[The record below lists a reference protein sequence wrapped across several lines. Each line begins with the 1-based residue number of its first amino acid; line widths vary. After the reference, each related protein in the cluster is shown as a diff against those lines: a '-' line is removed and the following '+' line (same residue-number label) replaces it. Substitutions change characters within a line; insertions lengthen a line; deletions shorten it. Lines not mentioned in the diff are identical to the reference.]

1 MDLLRKGRARA
12 EFERFAAIHA
22 DGLLRSAYLMAGDRG
37 EAEDLVQECLLRLA
51 RRWPRVRSME
61 HPGAYAR
68 RVLFNLALDDG
79 RKRTRRRGE
88 LQAVETP
95 HGGGGESSTVAALEA
110 RADLV
115 QALGGLP
122 ARQRA
127 VLVLR
132 YFADLPETE
141 VATILDCP
149 RGTVKSSASRGLERL
164 RQTLELSA
172 PQALADDPQPKVRRT
187 IS

>member
-1 MDLLRKGRARA
+1 MDLLRKGRARS

-22 DGLLRSAYLMAGDRG
+22 DALLRNAYLMAGDRG

-51 RRWPRVRSME
+51 RKWPRVRSME

-68 RVLFNLALDDG
+68 RVLFNLILDGGRHRARRRTELLAVEVTDG
-79 RKRTRRRGE
+79 RG
-88 LQAVETP
+88 ASDET
-95 HGGGGESSTVAALEA
+95 TAALEA
-110 RADLV
+110 HLELV

-132 YFADLPETE
+132 YFADLPEAE
-141 VATILDCP
+141 VASILDCSL
-149 RGTVKSSASRGLERL
+149 GTVKSSTSRGLQRL
-164 RQTLELSA
+164 RRTLDPAASLSA
-172 PQALADDPQPKVRRT
+172 DDETSPR
-187 IS
+187 

>member
-1 MDLLRKGRARA
+1 MDLLRKGRART
-12 EFERFAAIHA
+12 EFERFAALEA
-22 DGLLRSAYLMAGDRG
+22 DALLRSAYLMIGDRG

-51 RRWPRVRSME
+51 RKWPRVRSME

-68 RVLFNLALDDG
+68 RVLFNLILD
-79 RKRTRRRGE
+79 
-88 LQAVETP
+88 
-95 HGGGGESSTVAALEA
+95 GGGGRAKRRTELSAIQTADGHAGAQETTVALET
-110 RADLV
+110 RVELL
-115 QALGGLP
+115 QALGELP

-149 RGTVKSSASRGLERL
+149 RGTVKSSSSRGLERL
-164 RQTLELSA
+164 RE
-172 PQALADDPQPKVRRT
+172 ALDPATSLPTADETSPK
-187 IS
+187 

>member
-1 MDLLRKGRARA
+1 MDLLSKGRTRA

-51 RRWPRVRSME
+51 RKWPRVRSME

-68 RVLFNLALDDG
+68 RVLFNLILDG
-79 RKRTRRRGE
+79 GPQRARKRTE
-88 LQAVETP
+88 LGAVHTTDG
-95 HGGGGESSTVAALEA
+95 HGGAEETTAALEA
-110 RADLV
+110 HIELV
-115 QALGGLP
+115 RALGGLP

-132 YFADLPETE
+132 YFADLPESE
-141 VATILDCP
+141 VSRILGCSP
-149 RGTVKSSASRGLERL
+149 GTVKSSTSRGLERL
-164 RQTLELSA
+164 REALDPEAPLSI
-172 PQALADDPQPKVRRT
+172 ADETSPT
-187 IS
+187 

>member
-1 MDLLRKGRARA
+1 MDLLRRGRTRA

-22 DGLLRSAYLMAGDRG
+22 DGLLRSAYLMSGDRG

-61 HPGAYAR
+61 HSGAYAR
-68 RVLFNLALDDG
+68 RVLFNLALDGG

-88 LQAVETP
+88 LQAVGTP
-95 HGGGGESSTVAALEA
+95 HGDDGESPTATVLEA

-115 QALGGLP
+115 QALGALS

-132 YFADLPETE
+132 YFVDLPETE
-141 VATILDCP
+141 VATILDCSP
-149 RGTVKSSASRGLERL
+149 GTVKSSASRGLERL
-164 RQTLELSA
+164 RQIFELSA
-172 PQALADDPQPKVRRT
+172 PQALADDTQPKVRRT
-187 IS
+187 IP

>member
-1 MDLLRKGRARA
+1 MDLLRKGRTRA
-12 EFERFAAIHA
+12 EFERFAAVHA
-22 DGLLRSAYLMAGDRG
+22 GGLLRNAYLMVGDRG

-68 RVLFNLALDDG
+68 RVLFNLALEGG
-79 RKRTRRRGE
+79 RRRTRRHVE
-88 LQAVETP
+88 LQAVEQP
-95 HGGGGESSTVAALEA
+95 HSDPRESATAAAVEA

-115 QALGGLP
+115 RALGELP

-132 YFADLPETE
+132 YFADLPEHE
-141 VATILDCP
+141 VAAILDCP
-149 RGTVKSSASRGLERL
+149 AGTVKSNASRGLERL
-164 RQTLELSA
+164 RQTLEPSTL
-172 PQALADDPQPKVRRT
+172 PQAVDDTQAKARRT
-187 IS
+187 IP

>member
-1 MDLLRKGRARA
+1 MDLLRKGRARG
-12 EFERFAAIHA
+12 EFERFAAVHA

-51 RRWPRVRSME
+51 RKWPRVRSME

-88 LQAVETP
+88 LQAEETP
-95 HGGGGESSTVAALEA
+95 HGGGGESPTAAASEA

-132 YFADLPETE
+132 YFVDLPATE
-141 VATILDCP
+141 VALILDCSP
-149 RGTVKSSASRGLERL
+149 GTVKSSTSRGLERL
-164 RQTLELSA
+164 REALDPAAPLST
-172 PQALADDPQPKVRRT
+172 ADDTSPM
-187 IS
+187 